1 MQVQIASNNFK
12 QLHTA
17 FKQLQKTQCKISILT
32 IRKQKKTILKGP
44 GDHWAKR
51 SALSLDRASTSI
63 DQGQCPPLRFSFFL
77 KSSSVSDP
85 AKWACVFFRGYL
97 SLLGFKGKPKGQP
110 QFLLSSKSPFL
121 RPRCIPSVAPAGQV
135 ALPAE
140 DGLREELAAFL
151 EPLSGAGIQVC
162 V

>member
-1 MQVQIASNNFK
+1 MFSSAELLFCFVFWNGACIHASANCI
-12 QLHTA
+12 
-17 FKQLQKTQCKISILT
+17 KQLQAASHSFQTASKDAMQHKYSHHPE
-32 IRKQKKTILKGP
+32 KEEEAILKGP

-121 RPRCIPSVAPAGQV
+121 RPRCIPSRCPSRPGC
-135 ALPAE
+135 
-140 DGLREELAAFL
+140 FT
-151 EPLSGAGIQVC
+151 S
-162 V
+162 